1 MHKWAL
7 LIVLS
12 LASVSLAKEP
22 PKPRPVHYGPEADRW
37 AQKTLHK
44 MSLEEKV
51 GQILMPWSRAA
62 FYNVNGPEYAAL
74 RDLMKKY
81 HVGGFG
87 LTVAVDGP
95 LLLRNQPYEAAML
108 TNQLQR
114 DSKYPLLFG
123 ADFERGLYMR
133 LNGTTGFPHAMAFG
147 AAANKDFAFNFGRIT
162 AEESRAIGVHWNWFP
177 DADVNSNPRN
187 PIINTR
193 SFGEEPAQVS
203 QMVTS
208 YIAGARGAGMLTTV
222 KHFPGHGDTSTDTHL
237 ALARIDATRERLSS
251 VELVPFRDAIA
262 AGVDS
267 VMVSHIIVPALE
279 ADPNRPATISES
291 IITGQLRNRM
301 AFEGLVVTDAMDMQG
316 VMKTYDPALGNPSAR
331 GAVDALKAGAD
342 MILIP
347 ADLDAA
353 YNGILNAVRSKQ
365 IPESRI
371 DESVL
376 KVLRAKAAVGLNK
389 SRTVDIGALSSE
401 IMRPEN
407 VALAQ
412 QVADDSITLVRDSG
426 RLLPLKSSGTL
437 LTPVAYQPMQTNNR
451 LLAVVFS
458 DDVRGETGRVFEK
471 QLRARVP
478 DAKILFIDP
487 NIAPGMA
494 PLVLQAMRDASTIIA
509 AVSVVPGA
517 GRVIQGAAS
526 GSADLAGDQASLLRT
541 LLAQAGERTIML
553 TLGNPY
559 VITDFP
565 ETQTYLCTYSN
576 APVSETAVV
585 KALFGE
591 IPIRGRLPVTIPNLA
606 KRGAGIDRSPL
617 AK

>member
-1 MHKWAL
+1 MQKWAL
-7 LIVLS
+7 LPVL
-12 LASVSLAKEP
+12 LFASVCFAKDS
-22 PKPRPVHYGPEADRW
+22 PKPRPISYSPGGDRW
-37 AQKTLHK
+37 AEKTLKK

-51 GQILMPWSRAA
+51 GQLLMPWSRAA
-62 FYNVNGPEYAAL
+62 FYNIDGPDYAAL
-74 RDLMKKY
+74 RDIMKKY

-87 LTVAVDGP
+87 LTVATDGP

-133 LNGTTGFPHAMAFG
+133 LNATTGFPHAMAFG
-147 AAANKDFAFNFGRIT
+147 AAANKDYAFNFGRIT
-162 AEESRAIGVHWNWFP
+162 AEEARAIGVHWNWFP
-177 DADVNSNPRN
+177 DADVNSNPKN

-193 SFGEEPAQVS
+193 SFGEDPAQVS
-203 QMVTS
+203 QMVTA

-237 ALARIDATRERLSS
+237 ALARIDGNLDRLNS
-251 VELVPFRDAIA
+251 VELVPFRDAIT

-279 ADPNRPATISES
+279 SDPNRPATISSS
-291 IITGQLRNRM
+291 IITGQLLKKM
-301 AFEGLVVTDAMDMQG
+301 AFKGLVVTDAMDMQG

-331 GAVDALKAGAD
+331 AAVDALKAGAD

-347 ADLDAA
+347 ADLDGA
-353 YNGILNAVRSKQ
+353 YNGILNAVRSRQ

-371 DESVL
+371 DQSVL
-376 KVLRAKAAVGLNK
+376 KVLSAKAAVGLNK
-389 SRTVDIGALSSE
+389 FRTVNIDALSTE

-407 VALAQ
+407 LALAQ
-412 QVADDSITLVRDSG
+412 QVADASITLVRDTG
-426 RLLPLKSSGTL
+426 RLLPLKSSGTAQP
-437 LTPVAYQPMQTNNR
+437 TVAYQPVQVNNR

-478 DAKILFIDP
+478 DANIIFVDP
-487 NIAPGMA
+487 KIAPGMA
-494 PLVLQAMRDASTIIA
+494 PLVLQAMRDATTIIA

-517 GRVIQGAAS
+517 GRVIQGAAN

-541 LLAQAGERTIML
+541 LLAQAGDHTIML

-559 VITDFP
+559 VVSDFP
-565 ETQTYLCTYSN
+565 EAQVYMCSYSN

-591 IPIRGRLPVTIPNLA
+591 IPIRGRLPVTIPNIA
-606 KRGAGIDRSPL
+606 QRGAGIDRPL

>member
-1 MHKWAL
+1 MRKLGVLIIL
-7 LIVLS
+7 LF
-12 LASVSLAKEP
+12 ASVCLAKDS
-22 PKPRPVHYGPEADRW
+22 PKPRPISYGPEVDRW
-37 AQKTLHK
+37 AEKTLKK

-51 GQILMPWSRAA
+51 GQLLMPWSRAA
-62 FYNVNGPEYAAL
+62 FYNINGPDYAAL
-74 RDLMKKY
+74 RDVMKKY

-87 LTVAVDGP
+87 LTVATDGP

-147 AAANKDFAFNFGRIT
+147 AANNKDYAFAFGRIT

-177 DADVNSNPRN
+177 DADVNSNPKN

-193 SFGEEPAQVS
+193 SFGEDPAQVS
-203 QMVTS
+203 QMVS
-208 YIAGARGAGMLTTV
+208 AYIAGARGAGMLTTV

-237 ALARIDATRERLSS
+237 ALARIDATLDRLSS
-251 VELVPFRDAIA
+251 VELVPFRDAIT

-279 ADPNRPATISES
+279 SDPNRPATISS
-291 IITGQLRNRM
+291 SVITGQLLQKM
-301 AFEGLVVTDAMDMQG
+301 AFKGLVVTDAMDMQG

-331 GAVDALKAGAD
+331 AAVDALKAGAD

-347 ADLDAA
+347 ADLDGA

-365 IPESRI
+365 ISESRI
-371 DESVL
+371 DQSVL
-376 KVLRAKAAVGLNK
+376 KVLAAKAAVGLNK
-389 SRTVDIGALSSE
+389 SRTVDIDALSTG

-407 VALAQ
+407 MALAQ

-437 LTPVAYQPMQTNNR
+437 LTTVAYQPMQTQNR

-478 DAKILFIDP
+478 DANIIFVDP
-487 NIAPGMA
+487 KIAPGMA
-494 PLVLQAMRDASTIIA
+494 PLVLQAMRDATTIIA

-517 GRVIQGAAS
+517 GRVIQGAAT

-541 LLAQAGERTIML
+541 LLAQAADRTVLL

-559 VITDFP
+559 VVSDFP
-565 ETQTYLCTYSN
+565 EAQIYMCSYSN

-591 IPIRGRLPVTIPNLA
+591 IPIRGRLPVTIPNIA
-606 KRGAGIDRSPL
+606 PRGAGIDRPL